1 MPINSFLLPGAKVT
15 PAYEVANSLRLDD
28 GSSPKLSR
36 TPGSTGDRRQ
46 FTFSFWFKRSAISTG
61 GYPYIFQQG
70 AANTN
75 MTAMYFDDDD
85 RFSFYIE
92 NASGGGTTAL
102 KITNR
107 MFRDPSAFLHVV
119 VAVDTDQGTAAN
131 RIRLYFN
138 GTEETSFETN
148 TIINQNT
155 DVIGIGQTVATYIG
169 YRGTDDDNY
178 SDGYLS
184 EFVFIDGLQL
194 TPSSFGEFDEDSPT
208 IWKPKD
214 VSGLTFGTNGFY
226 LDFED
231 SGDLG
236 DDESGNGND
245 FTETNLAA
253 TDQTTDTPTNNF
265 CTFNPLYFRPGRTA
279 TTFSEGNCKS
289 VHSDTGGTT
298 PAWGTIAL
306 HHGKWYFEMKVIEEY
321 AMYIGIW
328 QTQGAWTNPG
338 LYDGLSGVNTYRPWD
353 GQTNDE
359 NVGLASYGDTYA
371 DDDIIGCAFDC
382 DTGTIWFSKNGTWQN
397 SATQA
402 EVVAGTTTN
411 AAFTGKA
418 YSTNGVIPICTAYS
432 PSPSSG
438 ASVEANFG
446 NPSFTI
452 SSGNADDNGYGNFEY
467 DVPTGYYAICT
478 KNLAEFG

>member
-1 MPINSFLLPGAKVT
+1 MPINSFIYPSQVKLLD
-15 PAYEVANSLRLDD
+15 YEVANSCRFND
-28 GSSPKLSR
+28 GDGAFMEK
-36 TPGSTGDRRQ
+36 TPGSTGNRK
-46 FTFSFWFKRSAISTG
+46 TFSISFWLKRGVLGTAQTFFSAGSNENNVMTIN
-61 GYPYIFQQG
+61 I
-70 AANTN
+70 NTSDQLGFWEYDN
-75 MTAMYFDDDD
+75 DTDY
-85 RFSFYIE
+85 SLL
-92 NASGGGTTAL
+92 TTR
-102 KITNR
+102 K
-107 MFRDPSAFLHVV
+107 FRDPSAWMHILCVL
-119 VAVDTDQGTAAN
+119 DTTQGTAAN
-131 RIRLYFN
+131 RAKIFIN
-138 GTEETSFETN
+138 GVQETSFSTETYPSEDYQGLCN
-148 TIINQNT
+148 TQIAHR
-155 DVIGIGQTVATYIG
+155 VAKYGWNDAATL
-169 YRGTDDDNY
+169 
-178 SDGYLS
+178 DGYLA
-184 EFVFIDGLQL
+184 EFCFIDGLAL
-194 TPSSFGEFDEDSPT
+194 TPTSFGEFDEDSPQ
-208 IWKPKD
+208 IFKPID

-226 LDFED
+226 LDFEASD
-231 SGDLG
+231 NL
-236 DDESGNGND
+236 GND
-245 FTETNLAA
+245 ANGGTDLTETNLAA
-253 TDQTTDTPTNNF
+253 TDQATDTPTNNF

>member
-1 MPINSFLLPGAKVT
+1 MPLII
-15 PAYEVANSLRLDD
+15 PANTLSTGGYEVANSCRFNRGDQ
-28 GSSPKLSR
+28 PNLSR
-36 TPGSTGDRRQ
+36 TLGTPTNSKIW
-46 FTFSFWFKRSAISTG
+46 TFSFWYKRNPGTSQMVINSGSSAS
-61 GYPYIFQQG
+61 Y
-70 AANTN
+70 
-75 MTAMYFDDDD
+75 MYFVSDL
-85 RFSFYIE
+85 FSIE
-92 NASGGGTTAL
+92 QYVSSQEYLLKTA
-102 KITNR
+102 R
-107 MFRDPSAFLHVV
+107 VFRDPSAWYHIV
-119 VAVDTDQGTAAN
+119 VAMDTTQGTDTN
-131 RIRLYFN
+131 RLKLYVN
-138 GTEETSFETN
+138 GTQETVFT
-148 TIINQNT
+148 T
-155 DVIGIGQTVATYIG
+155 ATYPAQDLVTNFNSAVAHVISLG
-169 YRGTDDDNY
+169 GTNAL
-178 SDGYLS
+178 DGYLA
-184 EFVFIDGLQL
+184 EVCLIDG
-194 TPSSFGEFDEDSPT
+194 TAYAASDFGEFDEDSPT

-214 VSGLTFGTNGFY
+214 VSGLTFGNNGFY
-226 LDFED
+226 FDFED
-231 SGDLG
+231 SSNL
-236 DDESGNGND
+236 GND
-245 FTETNLAA
+245 ANGGTDWTVANLAA